1 MKAFVFALFGAL
13 TLGAG
18 LLTYYD
24 VGAGEPELNPDGRS
38 VRTGSAG
45 HVRYYGK

>member
-1 MKAFVFALFGAL
+1 MKPILVLALFSGL

-24 VGAGEPELNPDGRS
+24 VGADKPQVERKSLRQGSTGHGR
-38 VRTGSAG
+38 
-45 HVRYYGK
+45 HHGK

>member
-1 MKAFVFALFGAL
+1 MQILVLILFSGL

-24 VGAGEPELNPDGRS
+24 VGADQPRVERKSLRQ
-38 VRTGSAG
+38 GSAG
-45 HVRYYGK
+45 QARYHGK

>member
-1 MKAFVFALFGAL
+1 MQILVLVLFSGL

-24 VGAGEPELNPDGRS
+24 VGADRPQVERKSLRQGGPGQ
-38 VRTGSAG
+38 
-45 HVRYYGK
+45 VRYHGK

>member
-1 MKAFVFALFGAL
+1 MRILVLLLFSGL

-24 VGAGEPELNPDGRS
+24 VGADRVQVERKSLRH
-38 VRTGSAG
+38 GSAG
-45 HVRYYGK
+45 QVRYHGK

>member
-1 MKAFVFALFGAL
+1 MRTLVLVLFSGL

-24 VGAGEPELNPDGRS
+24 VGADKPQVERKSLRHGAWPVSR
-38 VRTGSAG
+38 
-45 HVRYYGK
+45 